1 MRVISGIARSVPLI
15 TPDGQET
22 RPTSDQTK
30 ETLFNILQGYVE
42 GSDFL
47 DLFAGSG
54 QIGVEAL
61 SRGANSAVFVE
72 KSETAV
78 KCIKSN
84 VEKTKF
90 TDKSNII
97 KSDVLSGIRMLEAQ
111 KRRFDIIF
119 LDPPYRMELE
129 KAVIE
134 AVDKTDILKED
145 GIMIIEADK
154 RSDFSY
160 VDGLGFTIIKD
171 KLYKNTRHLFIRKI

>member
-84 VEKTKF
+84 VEKTRF

-129 KAVIE
+129 KTVIE